1 MPQTGT
7 CVKSPLI
14 IVPMHRRDY
23 TDAVG
28 ALRCAESDGNAEVHP
43 PMTMSEIRSPVGR
56 NAAILYL
63 AIWAVSTLYLAIKGA
78 DWTFPIASLLIFG
91 GLFSGLAWFFTRK
104 MDAPALPVI
113 NPRRESL
120 AVLIYLAV
128 YALVIFGWLY
138 GALKAAIP
146 PGQVQEIAV
155 MAFKLIVSVALP
167 SLVLLKAGG
176 SIRPL
181 WDAGIGRRGF
191 WPALAIFSLV
201 SFGLLGVVR
210 PALGQIAGLHLNG
223 VAIPFAIAGA
233 WAWVSLEAGLCEEY
247 LFRAILQSRLSAWLK
262 SPVAGIVVASLL
274 FALTHVPGLWLR
286 GTPEVDG
293 YSADLIQVAAFTVAT
308 LSPIALALGI
318 LWARSRSLLLIVLVH
333 GAIDALPFTAEFVK
347 IWS

>member
-1 MPQTGT
+1 
-7 CVKSPLI
+7 
-14 IVPMHRRDY
+14 
-23 TDAVG
+23 
-28 ALRCAESDGNAEVHP
+28 
-43 PMTMSEIRSPVGR
+43 MTSSEFRSPAAR
-56 NAAILYL
+56 NAVIGYL
-63 AIWAVSTLYLAIKGA
+63 AIWAASTLYLAIKGA

-91 GLFSGLAWFFTRK
+91 GLFSGLAWFLTRK
-104 MDAPALPVI
+104 MEAPAPPVA

-146 PGQVQEIAV
+146 PGQMQEIAV
-155 MAFKLIVSVALP
+155 MGFKLVVSIVLP

-176 SIRPL
+176 SVRPL

-191 WPALAIFSLV
+191 WPALIVFSLV
-201 SFGLLGVVR
+201 SFALLGVVS
-210 PALGQIAGLHLNG
+210 PALQQIAKLHLSG
-223 VAIPFAIAGA
+223 IAIPFAVAGA
-233 WAWVSLEAGLCEEY
+233 WAWVSIEAGLCEEY

-293 YSADLIQVAAFTVAT
+293 YSTDLFQVAAFTIAT

-318 LWARSRSLLLIVLVH
+318 LWARSRSLLLVVLVH
-333 GAIDALPFTAEFVK
+333 GAIDTLPFTAEFVK
-347 IWS
+347 IWA

>member
-1 MPQTGT
+1 MT
-7 CVKSPLI
+7 VSDFLSPI
-14 IVPMHRRDY
+14 GRK
-23 TDAVG
+23 
-28 ALRCAESDGNAEVHP
+28 ALFG
-43 PMTMSEIRSPVGR
+43 
-56 NAAILYL
+56 YL
-63 AIWAVSTLYLAIKGA
+63 TIWAASTLYIAIKGA

-104 MDAPALPVI
+104 MDAPAVPVV
-113 NPRRESL
+113 NPRRETL

-146 PGQVQEIAV
+146 PGQMQEIAV
-155 MAFKLIVSVALP
+155 MGFKLLVSIVLP

-191 WPALAIFSLV
+191 WPALAVFSLIA
-201 SFGLLGVVR
+201 FGLLSVVS
-210 PALGQIAGLHLNG
+210 PALEQIAGLHLG
-223 VAIPFAIAGA
+223 GMAIPLAIAGA
-233 WAWVSLEAGLCEEY
+233 WAWVSIEAGLCEEY
-247 LFRAILQSRLSAWLK
+247 LFRAILQSRLSAWLN
-262 SPVAGIVVASLL
+262 SPVAGMVVASLL

-293 YSADLIQVAAFTVAT
+293 YSTDLIQVAAFTVAT

-318 LWARSRSLLLIVLVH
+318 LWARSRSLLLVVLVH

-347 IWS
+347 IWA